1 MLFEGTRDFLMP
13 FLGIGFTPDNSG
25 IFNKLNKEILPKYL
39 PIFERELKENGS
51 NGHLVGVNQTSLAD
65 IGLLEVLLELED
77 WANYIG
83 LNASLQNIQVFENDY
98 FLIIKILNFRLKS
111 YYYLKKDVSRE
122 NTLVCSNSSLFE
134 WTTTTEKKR

>member
-51 NGHLVGVNQTSLAD
+51 NGHLVGENLTSLAD

-77 WANYIG
+77 WAKDIG
-83 LNASLQNIQVFENDY
+83 SNASLQSYPNIQVIAND
-98 FLIIKILNFRLKS
+98 FLILNDIKFSFKS
-111 YYYLKKDVSRE
+111 YYYLKKDVS
-122 NTLVCSNSSLFE
+122 
-134 WTTTTEKKR
+134 